1 MLHSVKVTVFS
12 NSEEVEVDKVNV
24 SKPSPSFHHTLRLSC
39 LCNLPLLS
47 AACVMALKMRRIFPA
62 ASLKLLHLP
71 QCTWTCSQICKEPPL
86 AELNI
91 HQTPLHVGGAFPAR
105 GQDEGERCNLFQG
118 ACCRHCP
125 VAKHAL
131 RIIF

>member
-1 MLHSVKVTVFS
+1 MFS
-12 NSEEVEVDKVNV
+12 NSEEIEVDKVNV

-47 AACVMALKMRRIFPA
+47 AACVMALKMRRIFSCRLIEAA
-62 ASLKLLHLP
+62 ASATVYLGMQPDL
-71 QCTWTCSQICKEPPL
+71 QRAT
-86 AELNI
+86 AGRAYI

-105 GQDEGERCNLFQG
+105 GQDEGEMCNLFQG